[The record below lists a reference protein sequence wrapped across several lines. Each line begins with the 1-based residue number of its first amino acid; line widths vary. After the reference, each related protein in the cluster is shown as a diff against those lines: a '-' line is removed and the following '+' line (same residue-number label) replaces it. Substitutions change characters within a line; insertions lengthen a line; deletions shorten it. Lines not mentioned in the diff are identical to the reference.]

1 MTELEPISRR
11 STAAII
17 ADRLRDAITR
27 GGFAPGAQLGE
38 ADLAARLGVSRGPLR
53 EAMQRLV
60 QEGLLRAERHR
71 GLFVVELGIEDVRDI
86 YAARLAVEQAAA
98 RMVVQQGRREAA
110 VIALTAAQQ
119 SIVTAA
125 ASGDPVCL
133 ADADQDFHIT
143 LVRSS
148 GSPRL
153 QRMVQTLLAETR
165 MCLIALQATHPPPEL
180 LVVEHGALLDAVADG
195 EEARLSAL
203 LEAHMADAVSRIEAD
218 LAHDHHSPADQ
229 HPKIALVS
237 RMHGQREV

>member
-1 MTELEPISRR
+1 MSGPALQPVSRR

-27 GGFAPGAQLGE
+27 GAFPPGAQLGE
-38 ADLAARLGVSRGPLR
+38 VELAGWLGVSRGPLR

-60 QEGLLRAERHR
+60 QEGLLRGERHR

-98 RMVVQQGRREAA
+98 RMVLSGRQQAA
-110 VIALTAAQQ
+110 VAALTVAQQ

-125 ASGDPVCL
+125 ADGDPLRL
-133 ADADQDFHIT
+133 ADADQDFHTT

-153 QRMVQTLLAETR
+153 QRMAQTLLAETR
-165 MCLIALQATHPPPEL
+165 MCLIALQATCPEPEL
-180 LVVEHGALLDAVADG
+180 LVSEHQALLDAVVSG
-195 EEARLSAL
+195 EESRLIAL
-203 LEAHMADAVSRIEAD
+203 LGEHMADAVTRIETD
-218 LAHDHHSPADQ
+218 LAMRTGQDTV
-229 HPKIALVS
+229 ALA
-237 RMHGQREV
+237 R